1 MGGNVPGNALEDT
14 DSRGWGRIQH
24 LCALPRLG
32 AQALIL
38 AFAAFM
44 LMAIGCT
51 GAPVSPN
58 GQVASISA
66 SPFSKIVLGSTPS
79 GSAPALG
86 SAAALDRSAVDITAD
101 AAGHALPTCIPGRN
115 KVRVERN
122 AAPPSQAHLQHTPAN
137 GCTGLFAAVRTET
150 GADQFSGRTPA
161 AWTHLDLGIV
171 RT

>member
-1 MGGNVPGNALEDT
+1 M
-14 DSRGWGRIQH
+14 QH
-24 LCALPRLG
+24 LRALPRLG

-79 GSAPALG
+79 G